1 LTLNPPITRSQGIL
15 RRILDRF
22 GGTEQQDLSGVQNV
36 LYASYQLRGGEVNR
50 LQTIVQRRYF
60 EAYQS
65 EITRQLVAVGCN
77 STAQSPSGTER
88 ATLIDNASR
97 DITGAVEN
105 FNNMLKTQ
113 VKRVTE
119 ANPDASRQ
127 EYRAQLDA
135 WSTRRLEIVNKLI
148 VDSTR
153 NSAAAYAGERF
164 RVNNALTAATFVY
177 AGRHPNGALL
187 LPTSSAECIQ
197 RVGAGK
203 VDYAY
208 TQANKVPNHLRCP
221 HKWEVSGNLKV
232 DCKKVW
238 RG

>member
-1 LTLNPPITRSQGIL
+1 LTLNPPPARERADL
-15 RRILDRF
+15 ERILDRF
-22 GGTEQQDLSGVQNV
+22 GGARQSDLTGIQNV
-36 LYASYQLRGGEVNR
+36 LYAAYQLKGSEVFQ
-50 LQTIVQRRYF
+50 LQSTVERRALL
-60 EAYQS
+60 AYQS
-65 EITRQLVAVGCN
+65 EIVRRIEAIGCSGAAQLPRGNDRSELVGTVSN
-77 STAQSPSGTER
+77 GV
-88 ATLIDNASR
+88 
-97 DITGAVEN
+97 TGAVEN

-127 EYRAQLDA
+127 EYRAQLDV
-135 WSTRRLEIVNKLI
+135 WSTRRLQIVNKLI
-148 VDSTR
+148 VDATR
-153 NSAAAYAGERF
+153 NNAAAYAGEKF
-164 RVNNALTAATFVY
+164 ILNNALTAATFVY

-187 LPTSSAECIQ
+187 LPKSSAECIE
-197 RVGAGK
+197 RVGAGE

-208 TQANKVPNHLRCP
+208 TQANKVPNHPRCP